1 MVNEYLNISFLAECP
16 DEANNIAIWYYD
28 EWAQH
33 APDVTLDMVLK
44 NVREKAANSS
54 EFPMALVCHIGEV
67 LVGALELKIRENKH
81 YLDYEHWVGGVYTHP
96 DYRGKGIAS
105 ALLTRA
111 KQQASAVGVHRLYL
125 QCDHQLV
132 SFYTQHGFT
141 KLHVAANDLSIS
153 IMQCKQIP

>member
-1 MVNEYLNISFLAECP
+1 MVNEYLNISLLAQCP

-33 APDVTLDMVLK
+33 TPAVTLDMVLK
-44 NVREKAANSS
+44 NVREKAANNS
-54 EFPMALVCHIGEV
+54 EFPMALVCHIDKV

-81 YLDYEHWVGGVYTHP
+81 YPDYEHWVGGVYTHSH
-96 DYRGKGIAS
+96 YRGKGIAS

-141 KLHVAANDLSIS
+141 KLHAAENDLSTS
-153 IMQCKQIP
+153 IMLWTQIP